1 MAWFVFM
8 LVILFL
14 PVAALCSP
22 PPARIVSLAP
32 AMTEIVYA
40 LGLGGRVVGVSNV
53 CDRPPEVHN
62 KPKVGG
68 FANPSLEAIV
78 ALHPDLVIMTGEGNP
93 MAVAKRL
100 KGLGIKTYIFNSN
113 RLIDLPGGIRDMGHA
128 LGAQTAAE
136 SLAKNIESAIRD
148 AKQSLGKQ
156 RTVANRKAVF
166 IIWPSPLVVAGPGT
180 IINDAM
186 TMSGLSN
193 IAVDAKASY
202 PNISMEA
209 LIGRQPDL
217 ILIGSAHDE
226 GMKKQSQ
233 ELLQQLRMLE
243 AVRKGRICY
252 MGDALYRPGP
262 RIPQGIAE
270 LKSCANR
277 P

>member
-1 MAWFVFM
+1 M
-8 LVILFL
+8 LVILYL
-14 PVAALCSP
+14 SVVALCSP

-32 AMTEIVYA
+32 AMTEIIYA
-40 LGLGGRVVGVSNV
+40 LGLGERVVGVSNV

-78 ALHPDLVIMTGEGNP
+78 ALHPDLVVMTSEGNP
-93 MAVAKRL
+93 IAVAKRL
-100 KGLGIKTYIFNSN
+100 KSLGISTYVFNTT
-113 RLIDLPGGIRDMGHA
+113 RLTDLPVGIRDMGHV
-128 LGAQTAAE
+128 LGAKSAAE
-136 SLAKNIESAIRD
+136 RLAKSIETAIRD
-148 AKQSLGKQ
+148 AKQSLGRG

-166 IIWPSPLVVAGPGT
+166 IIWPSPLVVAGSGT

-186 TMSGLSN
+186 TMNGLIN
-193 IAVDAKASY
+193 IAADTKASY

-233 ELLQQLRMLE
+233 ELLQRLQMLD

-252 MGDALYRPGP
+252 MGDALYRSGP

-270 LKSCANR
+270 LKSCAAM